1 MNCASICEKN
11 IEIFQIFFCCGISS
25 AIYIGHDHHSEL
37 QSPYTGEPLEEEWEE
52 EFGDLTLQ
60 VCFDILLTACY
71 DVEDDMGLGY
81 LWDAVNEVVGAL
93 DVFEEPQ
100 IAVLGR
106 EVEVNGVLVC
116 ADVTL
121 VM

>member
-1 MNCASICEKN
+1 MITIANCSR
-11 IEIFQIFFCCGISS
+11 
-25 AIYIGHDHHSEL
+25 
-37 QSPYTGEPLEEEWEE
+37 PTGEPLEEEWEE

-71 DVEDDMGLGY
+71 DVEDNMESVGY

-106 EVEVNGVLVC
+106 EVEG
-116 ADVTL
+116 
-121 VM
+121 